1 MVMSDWTPKALQ
13 QLHHAVTQ
21 VDYRSLFAYYGYRVG
36 FLNGGCWLIAKAI
49 QQVAGG
55 ELQYVEV
62 KVDAVYFGDFVHT
75 VVKLGD
81 DTFMNGR
88 GLHTSAQLL
97 SLWSH
102 LEQNQQTRL
111 SLQPLFFFPNVLER
125 NLEVSA
131 AIAWTITQQ
140 LLLVQAEADVAAS
153 ESMRPIMRMTPLT
166 TAAPPWA
173 AGLAPVALE
182 GQGDRPP
189 RPVNETEGRVSHPTL
204 LDLCPPVLD
213 W

>member
-1 MVMSDWTPKALQ
+1 LVPCECGRHDEKYAAGTLFGGAALLFETKVRHMVMNDWTPKALQ

-62 KVDAVYFGDFVHT
+62 KVAAASFGDFVHT

-97 SLWSH
+97 A
-102 LEQNQQTRL
+102 Q
-111 SLQPLFFFPNVLER
+111 
-125 NLEVSA
+125 
-131 AIAWTITQQ
+131 
-140 LLLVQAEADVAAS
+140 
-153 ESMRPIMRMTPLT
+153 
-166 TAAPPWA
+166 
-173 AGLAPVALE
+173 
-182 GQGDRPP
+182 
-189 RPVNETEGRVSHPTL
+189 
-204 LDLCPPVLD
+204 
-213 W
+213 